1 MRTLSAQALR
11 EAVSNKA
18 ASDSA
23 FSAELRQDSGQT
35 IEKLFGKQPY
45 SVRIVYRQP
54 SDLSLLVPHKT
65 VALEQV
71 INRAIADLGDREPT
85 KGEVNALVV
94 KRAWNDPAFA
104 KQLAEAPEQ
113 ALNAVLK
120 PYKTSVPAGKQVRA
134 YFEGATECV
143 IVISEAAGHELT
155 DEELEAVAGGE
166 SVAIVATTA
175 IVSAVVTETLCS

>member
-11 EAVSNKA
+11 EAVNRKA

-23 FSAELRQDSGQT
+23 FSAELRQHSEQT

-45 SVRIVYRQP
+45 SLRMIYEQP
-54 SDLSLLVPHKT
+54 GELSLLVPHKT

-71 INRAIADLGDREPT
+71 INRSVADLADRVPT
-85 KGEVNALVV
+85 SGEANALVI

-104 KQLAEAPEQ
+104 KQLADAPDQ
-113 ALNAVLK
+113 ALNGVLK
-120 PYKTSVPAGKQVRA
+120 PYNTSVPAGKQVRA
-134 YFEGATECV
+134 YFEGPTECV
-143 IVISEAAGHELT
+143 IVIAEAAGHELT

-166 SVAIVATTA
+166 AAVTVATI
-175 IVSAVVTETLCS
+175 IVSAVVTETICS